1 MSVQLQTIHQKIML
15 RAVSVSFF
23 GNIILFVIKLTALLM
38 VHSLA
43 IATDLGITVV
53 GLIVSAVLYYSIKLA
68 SRPADMLHNYGYGK
82 VEHVCEALEGVVLI
96 GIALVMTVQAIGHIL
111 HPHAA
116 AANPWVGFTFSVV
129 GCVINF
135 IGAFWILDLA
145 KKCQSPA
152 VQAEGLHYK
161 LEGFISLTVS
171 GAFLAAAV
179 LALTPLAPWAV
190 YLDPLATL
198 LVALLITWPSFQLA
212 KHAFLKLL
220 DVSLEESGK
229 IELMGR
235 LAQFMDRT
243 CEFRDVRS
251 RTAGRTTFV
260 ELKLVVPKVL
270 SFVKAHEF
278 ASEVGRDLHKSIPH
292 SETAVTAIPCA
303 EDCSYLAQGEACPYL
318 ALLQKDSQ

>member
-1 MSVQLQTIHQKIML
+1 MSLKLQTVHQKIML

-23 GNIILFVIKLTALLM
+23 GNIILFAIKLTALLM
-38 VHSLA
+38 VPSLA

-96 GIALVMTVQAIGHIL
+96 GIALVMTVQAIGHIV

-116 AANPWVGFTFSVV
+116 VSNPWVGFTFSVV

-135 IGAFWILDLA
+135 IGAFWILALA
-145 KKCQSPA
+145 KKCLSPA
-152 VQAEGLHYK
+152 VQAEGVHYK

-171 GAFLAAAV
+171 GAFLVTAV

-190 YLDPLATL
+190 YLDPIATL
-198 LVALLITWPSFQLA
+198 MVALLITWPSFQLA

-229 IELMGR
+229 IEMMGQ
-235 LAQFMDRT
+235 LAQFMSRT

-260 ELKLVVPKVL
+260 ELKLVLPKVL
-270 SFVKAHEF
+270 SFVKANEF
-278 ASEVGRDLHKSIPH
+278 ASEVGRDLQKSIAH
-292 SETAVTAIPCA
+292 SEVSVKAIPCI
-303 EDCSYLAQGEACPYL
+303 EDCSYLAEGKPCPYL
-318 ALLQKDSQ
+318 EPLQK

>member
-1 MSVQLQTIHQKIML
+1 MHLQTIHQKIML

-23 GNIILFVIKLTALLM
+23 GNIILFFIKLAALLL
-38 VHSLA
+38 VRSLA

-96 GIALVMTVQAIGHIL
+96 GIALLMTVQAIGHIV

-116 AANPWVGFTFSVV
+116 VANPWVGFTFSVV

-135 IGAFWILDLA
+135 IGAYWILALA
-145 KKCQSPA
+145 QKCHSPA
-152 VQAEGLHYK
+152 VKAEGVHYK

-171 GAFLAAAV
+171 GAFLVTAI
-179 LALTPLAPWAV
+179 LALTPLAPWGS
-190 YLDPLATL
+190 YLDPIATL
-198 LVALLITWPSFQLA
+198 MVALLITWPSFQLA

-229 IELMGR
+229 IEMMGQ

-260 ELKLVVPKVL
+260 ELKLVLPKVL
-270 SFVKAHEF
+270 SFVKANEF
-278 ASEVGRDLHKSIPH
+278 ALEVSRDLQKSIPH
-292 SETAVTAIPCA
+292 SEASVKGIPCA
-303 EDCSYLAQGEACPYL
+303 EDCSYLAEGQPCPYL
-318 ALLQKDSQ
+318 EPLQK